1 MRVKSGIV
9 GALVALALS
18 LFGFAQAAEVTV
30 VQADGEEL
38 TGALEG
44 IDAAAGISVGGKSV
58 KQEDIAEMS
67 FAEPP
72 SASAKDLP
80 VLHLRNGDVLPVEIQ
95 GSAEKA
101 DALKV
106 NSKTLGELVVRYDS
120 IKGIDFPAKGAK
132 AEAVERFMSGDDP
145 KEDQVL
151 MADGTSS
158 AGAMES
164 FGDKEL
170 KFNDKSFAY
179 EKMAAFRLAPLEAHK
194 PLTGLIAR
202 VKLADGA
209 QLSGKLTGYAAGKI
223 AFSNLA
229 GETWQLPA
237 AAVRSVAYQGGKL
250 VYLPDLEPKADEQ
263 PLVGGAPVVMHWRKN
278 AAASGDR
285 LRAGGKTYER
295 GIGVHSF
302 CKLTYA
308 LGGTYA
314 LFLGE
319 VALDASAGGSAV
331 CAWKVLGDG
340 KELASGEAKA
350 ETPPAK
356 LKLDVSGV
364 QALELICDYGP
375 DRDDAGDH
383 LDWLNARLLK
393 K

>member
-1 MRVKSGIV
+1 MGYQNVLKS
-9 GALVALALS
+9 ALVVLALS
-18 LFGFAQAAEVTV
+18 LGGQAQAVEVTV

-38 TGALEG
+38 TGTLEG
-44 IDAAAGISVGGKSV
+44 IDAAAGVSVRGKSV

-67 FAEPP
+67 FAEG
-72 SASAKDLP
+72 SGVSAKDLP
-80 VLHLRNGDVLPVEIQ
+80 VLHLRNGDVLPAEVQ

-101 DALKV
+101 DALKI
-106 NSKTLGELVVRYDS
+106 NSKTLGELLVRYDS
-120 IKGIDFPAKGAK
+120 IRGIEFPAKGAK
-132 AEAVERFMSGDDP
+132 AEAVERFMAGGDP

-151 MADGTSS
+151 MADGSS
-158 AGAMES
+158 ATGAMES
-164 FGDKEL
+164 FSDKEL

-179 EKMAAFRLAPLEAHK
+179 EKMAAFRLAPLEAFK
-194 PLTGLIAR
+194 PLTGLVAR

-209 QLSGKLTGYAAGKI
+209 QLSGKLTGFAAGKI

-237 AAVRSVAYQGGKL
+237 AAVHGVSYQGGKL
-250 VYLPDLEPKADEQ
+250 VYLADLEPKADEQ

-295 GIGVHSF
+295 GIGVHSY
-302 CKLTYA
+302 CKLSYA

-319 VALDASAGGSAV
+319 VALDASAGGSAL
-331 CAWKVLGDG
+331 CAWKLLGDG
-340 KELASGEAKA
+340 KELAAGEAKA

-356 LKLDVSGV
+356 LKVDVSGI
-364 QALELICDYGP
+364 QTLELICDYGP
-375 DRDDAGDH
+375 DKDDAGDH

>member
-1 MRVKSGIV
+1 MRGKNGVKGV
-9 GALVALALS
+9 LVALALS
-18 LFGFAQAAEVTV
+18 LGGMAQAAQVTV

-38 TGALEG
+38 AGALEG
-44 IDAAAGISVGGKSV
+44 IDAAAGITVGGKSV
-58 KQEDIAEMS
+58 KQEDIAEMT
-67 FAEPP
+67 FGET
-72 SASAKDLP
+72 SAVSAKDLP
-80 VLHLRNGDVLPVEIQ
+80 VLHLRNGDVLPVEVL
-95 GSAEKA
+95 GSAEKV
-101 DALKV
+101 DVLKV
-106 NSKTLGELVVRYDS
+106 TSKTLGELVVRYDS
-120 IKGIDFPAKGAK
+120 IKGIEFPAKGAK
-132 AEAVERFMSGDDP
+132 AEAVERFLTGEDP

-151 MADGTSS
+151 MADGTS
-158 AGAMES
+158 ATGAMES
-164 FGDKEL
+164 FSDKEL

-179 EKMAAFRLAPLEAHK
+179 EKMAAFRLAPLEALK
-194 PLTGLIAR
+194 PQTGLVAH

-209 QLSGKLTGYAAGKI
+209 VLSGKLTGFAAGKI

-237 AAVRSVAYQGGKL
+237 AAVSGVAYHGGRL
-250 VYLPDLEPKADEQ
+250 VFLPDLEPKADEQ
-263 PLVGGAPVVMHWRKN
+263 PLVGGAPVVMRWRKN

-295 GIGVHSF
+295 GIGVHSY

-308 LGGTYA
+308 LEGTYA

-340 KELASGEAKA
+340 KELAGGEAKA

-364 QALELICDYGP
+364 QTLELICDYGA
-375 DRDDAGDH
+375 DKDDAGDH